1 MPSFLFFFFLTPTFC
16 CTSVGTYTPHGKPC
30 GRNPLLRRLRLV
42 RSGWAR
48 EAHCGRW
55 STRQPSQPGR
65 GRRRQ
70 RTTRRV
76 QFSWISLFSISLDA
90 VAAATSDFRCAV
102 PIRRGGPQKRQ
113 RRATPWVGRVAL
125 GCIALHAT
133 ILALFSLSLF
143 PHFFSSSFH
152 NSDGPAPFIP
162 AIATRSNCTSDHPRI
177 RMVPP
182 FPLPA
187 PLPPWLLPSACI

>member
-16 CTSVGTYTPHGKPC
+16 CTSVGTYTPLWKALRTQPPSPPPPSRSIRLGK
-30 GRNPLLRRLRLV
+30 GGTLRQMV
-42 RSGWAR
+42 DQAA
-48 EAHCGRW
+48 EP
-55 STRQPSQPGR
+55 TRP

-70 RTTRRV
+70 RRRRV

-143 PHFFSSSFH
+143 PQFFSPLSP

-162 AIATRSNCTSDHPRI
+162 AIATRSNCASDHPRI
-177 RMVPP
+177 RMAPP